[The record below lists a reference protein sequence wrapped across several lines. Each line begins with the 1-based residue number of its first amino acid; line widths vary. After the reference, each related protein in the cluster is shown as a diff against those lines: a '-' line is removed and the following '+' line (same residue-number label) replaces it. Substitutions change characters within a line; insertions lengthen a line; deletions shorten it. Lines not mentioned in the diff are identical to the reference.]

1 MGVVTRQ
8 RSQPV
13 IGPDRRPA
21 RLASVAD
28 RSLSWLDMLGDQL
41 LFYLRA
47 LLWIPRAVRRYLR
60 EVLRLL
66 AEVGF
71 GSGALGLIGG
81 TVGVMIGMTLFTGTV
96 VGLQGYSA
104 LNQLGTSAL
113 TGFISAYFDTRE
125 VAPQH
130 LLLGI
135 LQAAGNDLS
144 TALSGYGLTADVVR
158 ARLVEA
164 APKTDDSLDEDAEAL
179 RAIGIDLAAV
189 RDSVART
196 FGADAFDNA
205 LSRSGRRR
213 GRQRRSSHIP
223 FNPAAKKSLELAVRE
238 TLTRKDNEIGCEH
251 LLLGIL
257 RSGDKAAIGLITEHV
272 YTAQLRASILALLDK
287 AA

>member
-1 MGVVTRQ
+1 MFERFTRHARVAVV
-8 RSQPV
+8 
-13 IGPDRRPA
+13 
-21 RLASVAD
+21 LA
-28 RSLSWLDMLGDQL
+28 QEE
-41 LFYLRA
+41 
-47 LLWIPRAVRRYLR
+47 VRELH
-60 EVLRLL
+60 
-66 AEVGF
+66 
-71 GSGALGLIGG
+71 
-81 TVGVMIGMTLFTGTV
+81 
-96 VGLQGYSA
+96 
-104 LNQLGTSAL
+104 
-113 TGFISAYFDTRE
+113 TRE
-125 VAPQH
+125 IAPQH

-144 TALSGYGLTADVVR
+144 AALSGYGLTADVVR
-158 ARLVEA
+158 ARLIEA
-164 APKTDDSLDEDAEAL
+164 APKAGESRPDFAEDAEAL

-223 FNPAAKKSLELAVRE
+223 FNRAAKKSLELAVRE
-238 TLTRKDNEIGCEH
+238 SLAHKDNEIGCEH

-272 YTAQLRASILALLDK
+272 YSGQLRASILALLDK

>member
-1 MGVVTRQ
+1 MFERFTRHARVAVVLAQ
-8 RSQPV
+8 EE
-13 IGPDRRPA
+13 A
-21 RLASVAD
+21 RE
-28 RSLSWLDMLGDQL
+28 
-41 LFYLRA
+41 LR
-47 LLWIPRAVRRYLR
+47 
-60 EVLRLL
+60 
-66 AEVGF
+66 
-71 GSGALGLIGG
+71 
-81 TVGVMIGMTLFTGTV
+81 
-96 VGLQGYSA
+96 
-104 LNQLGTSAL
+104 
-113 TGFISAYFDTRE
+113 TRE

-144 TALSGYGLTADVVR
+144 AALGGYGLTADVVR
-158 ARLVEA
+158 ARLIEA
-164 APKTDDSLDEDAEAL
+164 APKTDESLDEDAEAL

-213 GRQRRSSHIP
+213 GRQRRSSHLP
-223 FNPAAKKSLELAVRE
+223 FNRAAKKSLELAVRE
-238 TLTRKDNEIGCEH
+238 TLTHKDNEIGCEH

-272 YTAQLRASILALLDK
+272 YTAQLRASILALLDR